1 MKRFFTYIAILA
13 LAVGCKDLYGPEETP
28 LAPDTAGSVEVTIT
42 DVTDNSF
49 KVTLTPS
56 GNVSYYSYLVDA
68 SATAETLD
76 PVTLYKVGYSSVAQ
90 GTVKYTAEAPS
101 YTFEVKAT
109 PNTSYQVY
117 AVAASEMGFAG
128 NINVKGTKTTDTV
141 APAYASYQQESD
153 NQVRFTFS
161 EAVTRGTGDIKATY
175 YAYYTAEFQQQ
186 AAPAGEVTVPADSI
200 QVAGNQT
207 LIAVPNLPTGCYWT
221 ISIPEGAFVD
231 AVGQKLPAYASSFVV
246 TEEGPAPQG
255 FYGEVTKIETPM
267 LGAIETE
274 SFSDW
279 TKPFVIPVKTTYPV
293 ASLSKKK
300 FVTVTYETQTST
312 STQTTVHTLAPGKT
326 YGMTASGFVVYLPE
340 QPAFGATV
348 TIDVPAG
355 CIYDIYRNDCEAWS
369 HSILYSYGYTL
380 DDIVGTYEGTAES
393 YFDGPST
400 LGFTVA
406 ESDDP
411 TKGNVMITGSYMGLP
426 CSAGNIYADFDV
438 ISGILRVY
446 DWQLFLV
453 HPSAG
458 NVLFAVNGADYVDF
472 KVIESGSISAPS
484 AWFGAYIDGA
494 GWYDIYT
501 DCNLTRQ
508 AATTNAT
515 AAAAAPEFKV
525 RATSRVL

>member
-28 LAPDTAGSVEVTIT
+28 LAPDTAGSVEVTIS

-76 PVTLYKVGYSSVAQ
+76 PATLYKVGYSSVAQ
-90 GTVKYTAEAPS
+90 GTVKYTAEAPA
-101 YTFEVKAT
+101 YTFEVNAT

-128 NINVKGTKTTDTV
+128 NITVKGTKTTDTV
-141 APAYASYQQESD
+141 APGYESYQTNE
-153 NQVRFTFS
+153 NQVLFTFS
-161 EAVTRGTGDIKATY
+161 EAVTRGSGAIKVPY
-175 YAYYTAEFQQQ
+175 YAYYTAEFQQS
-186 AAPAGEVTVPADSI
+186 ALPAGEIEIPEDAIQVDGNQAMITVP
-200 QVAGNQT
+200 G
-207 LIAVPNLPTGCYWT
+207 LPTGAYWT
-221 ISIPEGAFVD
+221 ISIAEGAFVD
-231 AVGQKLPAYASSFVV
+231 AVGQKLPAYASSFVA
-246 TEEGPAPQG
+246 TEEGVAPKG
-255 FYGEVTKIETPM
+255 FYGEVTYIETPM
-267 LGAIETE
+267 LGTLEAETFSEWTAPFIVPVE
-274 SFSDW
+274 S
-279 TKPFVIPVKTTYPV
+279 TYPV
-293 ASLSKKK
+293 ASLSTKK
-300 FVTVTYETQTST
+300 FVTVTYETQTSS
-312 STQTTVHTLAPGKT
+312 STQTIVHTLTPGET
-326 YGMTASGFVVYLPE
+326 YGMSASGFVVYLPE

-355 CIYDIYRNDCEAWS
+355 CIYDIYGNDCEAWS

-393 YFDGPST
+393 YFNGPST

-438 ISGILRVY
+438 TAGVFRVY

-458 NVLFAVNGADYVDF
+458 NVLFAINGDNYVDF
-472 KVIESGSISAPS
+472 KVIESGSISSPS
-484 AWFGAYIDGA
+484 LWFGAYLESA
-494 GWYDIYT
+494 NGWVDIYT
-501 DCNLTRQ
+501 DCNLKRVP
-508 AATTNAT
+508 ATNST
-515 AAAAAPEFKV
+515 AVASVPEITV
-525 RATSRVL
+525 HTL

>member
-1 MKRFFTYIAILA
+1 MKRLFTYIAILT
-13 LAVGCKDLYGPEETP
+13 LAVACKDLYGPEETP
-28 LAPDTAGSVEVTIT
+28 LAPDTAGSVEITIS

-56 GNVSYYSYLVDA
+56 GNVSYYSYLVDNSPA
-68 SATAETLD
+68 AETLD
-76 PVTLYKVGYSSVAQ
+76 PETLYKVGYSSVAQ
-90 GTVKYTAEAPS
+90 GTVKYTSEAPTYS
-101 YTFEVKAT
+101 FEIQAT

-141 APAYASYQQESD
+141 APAYASYETSE
-153 NQVRFTFS
+153 NQVMFTFS
-161 EAVTRGTGDIKATY
+161 EAVTRGTGAIKVTY
-175 YAYYTAEFQQQ
+175 YAYYSADFKTQ
-186 AAPAGEVTVPADSI
+186 AAPAGQVDVPEDGIQVGGNQALITVPD
-200 QVAGNQT
+200 
-207 LIAVPNLPTGCYWT
+207 LPTGCYWT
-221 ISIPEGAFVD
+221 ISIAEGAFVD
-231 AVGQKLPAYASSFVV
+231 AVGQKLPAYASSFVA

-255 FYGEVTKIETPM
+255 FYGEVTYIETPM

-279 TKPFVIPVKTTYPV
+279 TKPFVIPMKNTYPI
-293 ASLSKKK
+293 AGYSTKK
-300 FVTVTYETQTST
+300 FIKVTYESKTST
-312 STQTTVHTLAPGKT
+312 STQTTVHTLAPDVT
-326 YGMTASGFVVYLPE
+326 YGLSSAGFVVYLPE

-348 TIDVPAG
+348 TIDIPAG
-355 CIYDIYRNDCEAWS
+355 CIYDIYGNDCEAWS
-369 HSILYSYGYTL
+369 HSAIHSYGYTL
-380 DDIVGTYEGTAES
+380 DDIVGSYAGTAES
-393 YFDGPST
+393 YFSGPSELSLT
-400 LGFTVA
+400 IV
-406 ESDDP
+406 ESDDA
-411 TKGNVMITGSYMGLP
+411 TKGNVMITEYMGLP
-426 CSAGNIYADFDV
+426 CSIGNIYGTFDFV
-438 ISGILRVY
+438 SGSLRIN
-446 DWQLFLV
+446 DWQIFFNY
-453 HPSAG
+453 PAYG
-458 NVLFAVNGADYVDF
+458 DFYFALNNADYVDF

>member
-1 MKRFFTYIAILA
+1 MKRLFTYIAILT
-13 LAVGCKDLYGPEETP
+13 LAVACKDLYGPEETP
-28 LAPDTAGSVEVTIT
+28 LAPDTAGSVEITIS

-56 GNVSYYSYLVDA
+56 GNVSYYSYLVDNSPA
-68 SATAETLD
+68 AETLD
-76 PVTLYKVGYSSVAQ
+76 PETLYKVGYSSVAQ
-90 GTVKYTAEAPS
+90 GTVKYTSEAPTYS
-101 YTFEVKAT
+101 FEIQAT

-141 APAYASYQQESD
+141 APAIASIQTSE
-153 NQVRFTFS
+153 NQVMFTFS

-175 YAYYTAEFQQQ
+175 YAYYSAEFQQQ

-221 ISIPEGAFVD
+221 ISIPEGAYVD

-246 TEEGPAPQG
+246 TEDGVAPKG
-255 FYGEVTKIETPM
+255 FYGEVTYIETPM
-267 LGAIETE
+267 LGTIETE

-279 TKPFVIPVKTTYPV
+279 TKPFVIPMKNTYPI
-293 ASLSKKK
+293 ANYSSKK
-300 FVTVTYETQTST
+300 FITVTYESKTST
-312 STQTTVHTLAPGKT
+312 STQTTVHTLAPNVT
-326 YGMTASGFVVYLPE
+326 YGLSSAGFVVYLPE

-348 TIDVPAG
+348 TIDIPAG
-355 CIYDIYRNDCEAWS
+355 CIYDIYGNDCEAWS
-369 HSILYSYGYTL
+369 HSAIHSYGYTL

-393 YFDGPST
+393 YFNGPST

-426 CSAGNIYADFDV
+426 CSAGNIYADFDETAGV
-438 ISGILRVY
+438 FRVY

-458 NVLFAVNGADYVDF
+458 NVLFAINGDNYVDF

-484 AWFGAYIDGA
+484 VWFGAYLEAA
-494 GWYDIYT
+494 GGWVDIYT
-501 DCNLTRQ
+501 DCNLKRVS
-508 AATTNAT
+508 ATNST
-515 AAAAAPEFKV
+515 AVASVPEITV
-525 RATSRVL
+525 HTL